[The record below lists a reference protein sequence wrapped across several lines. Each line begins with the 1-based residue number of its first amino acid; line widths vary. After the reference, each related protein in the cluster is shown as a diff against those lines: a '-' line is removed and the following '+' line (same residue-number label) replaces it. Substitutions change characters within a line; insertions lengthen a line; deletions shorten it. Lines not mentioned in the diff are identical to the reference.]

1 MKNFKRFSVSL
12 ALLLVT
18 VSFGAAQESKYAKL
32 DTGRIHYQ
40 SYGKGKD
47 ALVLVH
53 GWGGNLNLWR
63 DEIAELSQR
72 SRVIALDLP
81 GHGLSDKPQ
90 TTYSMDLFA
99 AAIDAVMKDAKVER
113 AVLVGHSMG

>member
-1 MKNFKRFSVSL
+1 MKNLKQVSL
-12 ALLLVT
+12 LFVLLLVT
-18 VSFGAAQESKYAKL
+18 ASFAVAQNGSGDSKYAKL
-32 DTGRIHYQ
+32 GENKIHYK

-53 GWGGNLNLWR
+53 GWTCNMDLWR
-63 DEIAELSQR
+63 DHIPELSKR

-81 GHGLSDKPQ
+81 GHGLSDKPE

-99 AAIDAVMKDAKVER
+99 DAIDAVMKDAGVER
-113 AVLVGHSMG
+113 A